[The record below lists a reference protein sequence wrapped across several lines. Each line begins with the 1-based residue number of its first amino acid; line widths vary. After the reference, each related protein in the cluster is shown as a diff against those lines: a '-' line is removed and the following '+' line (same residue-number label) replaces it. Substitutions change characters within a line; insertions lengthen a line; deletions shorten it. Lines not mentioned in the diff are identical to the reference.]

1 MLNRRHKNMTT
12 HKLPQKKKKAQKNE
26 HPLADLEGKFG
37 GELWEATLE
46 EIKRFREAEKEEI
59 NKILDSSL
67 DDK

>member
-1 MLNRRHKNMTT
+1 MTT

>member
-1 MLNRRHKNMTT
+1 MTT
-12 HKLPQKKKKAQKNE
+12 HKLRQKKKRASENE
-26 HPLADLEGKFG
+26 HPLADLAGKFE

>member
-1 MLNRRHKNMTT
+1 MRNRRQKNMATY
-12 HKLPQKKKKAQKNE
+12 KLPKKKKKAQKNE
-26 HPLADLEGKFG
+26 HPLADLAGKFG
-37 GELWEATLE
+37 GEFWEATLE